1 MTCLEYL
8 FADLDTQIDCEIDCV
23 GCEETDCPY
32 DQRKNDKSIMKR
44 SDNNVL

>member
-23 GCEETDCPY
+23 GCTKKDCQYDKRVNEE
-32 DQRKNDKSIMKR
+32 M
-44 SDNNVL
+44 VGEG

>member
-23 GCEETDCPY
+23 GCTKTDCHY
-32 DQRKNDKSIMKR
+32 DKRINDETAGEG
-44 SDNNVL
+44 